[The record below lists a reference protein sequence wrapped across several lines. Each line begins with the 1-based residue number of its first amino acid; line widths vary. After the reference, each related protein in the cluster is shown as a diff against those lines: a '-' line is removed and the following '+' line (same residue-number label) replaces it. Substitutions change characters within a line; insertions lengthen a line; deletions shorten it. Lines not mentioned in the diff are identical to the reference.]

1 MVSRNVSDK
10 LVLSK
15 LVKILEKVKIDYLKE
30 ELKKFGITTP
40 EELDAAL
47 SETLAKLTIG
57 IMTENPVEGVNSA

>member
-1 MVSRNVSDK
+1 M
-10 LVLSK
+10 
-15 LVKILEKVKIDYLKE
+15 EKAKIDYLKE

-57 IMTENPVEGVNSA
+57 IMTEKPVEAVNSA

>member
-15 LVKILEKVKIDYLKE
+15 AVKILEKAKIDYLKE

-57 IMTENPVEGVNSA
+57 IMTEKPVEAVNSA